1 MNWDV
6 IKSIIMMTA
15 SLILAV
21 AAFILLLCECDSFW
35 LLIATKIVGLLCAVL
50 SYRLSPLYYIDKDDF
65 KDEQR

>member
-6 IKSIIMMTA
+6 FKSICMMTA

-21 AAFILLLCECDSFW
+21 AAFILLLCECDSFL
-35 LLIATKIVGLLCAVL
+35 LLIATKIVGFICAVL

-65 KDEQR
+65 KDER